1 MSADVAALLVQR
13 LEHDGCV
20 DTRTDVRDELLWDRE
35 TMRTIALERG
45 PELID
50 TWHRKYIMP
59 SLMTLTSDRV
69 KTSTDQ
75 PNLVQVAFCRKATFY
90 QKLSDESILKEMLL
104 LHEGWDFVKLYYKEA
119 HSLEVVGDGPLEDHV
134 ANSVVRYYFLQIDL
148 TSHIVKDR
156 KRKVK
161 DCEAELC
168 PGAPK
173 YAGDCNLV
181 CAILDKKMALPTCV
195 VKIVRKFI
203 PDYRGYLAMSMAK
216 RLKLGSSESSSRTT
230 GVNPSNSWRSS

>member
-20 DTRTDVRDELLWDRE
+20 DTKTDVRDELLWDRE

-45 PELID
+45 PDLID

-59 SLMTLTSDRV
+59 SLVTLTSDRV

-75 PNLVQVAFCRKATFY
+75 PNVVQVAFCRKATFY
-90 QKLSDESILKEMLL
+90 QKLSDECIMKEMLL
-104 LHEGWDFVKLYYKEA
+104 LQEGWEFVKLYYKEA
-119 HSLEVVGDGPLEDHV
+119 HSLEVVGDGPVEDHV

-148 TSHIVKDR
+148 TNHVATDR

-161 DCEAELC
+161 ACEAELI

-173 YAGDCNLV
+173 YAGDCNV
-181 CAILDKKMALPTCV
+181 ACAALEKQKGLPTSV
-195 VKIVRKFI
+195 VTIVRKFI
-203 PDYRGYLAMSMAK
+203 PDYRGYLATTMAK
-216 RLKLGSSESSSRTT
+216 RLKLGQGESSSRTP
-230 GVNPSNSWRSS
+230 GVTPPSSW

>member
-1 MSADVAALLVQR
+1 MSADVAYLLVQR

-20 DTRTDVRDELLWDRE
+20 DTKLDVRDELLWEKE

-50 TWHRKYIMP
+50 VWHRKYIMP
-59 SLMTLTSDRV
+59 SLITMTSDRV
-69 KTSTDQ
+69 KTSQDQ

-104 LHEGWDFVKLYYKEA
+104 LHEGWEFVKLYYREA
-119 HSLEVVGDGPLEDHV
+119 HGLEVVGDGPVEDHV

-148 TSHIVKDR
+148 TNHIAHDR

-161 DCEAELC
+161 ACEAELC

-181 CAILDKKMALPTCV
+181 CALLDEKKGLPTSV

-203 PDYRGYLAMSMAK
+203 PDYRGYLAASMAK
-216 RLKLGSSESSSRTT
+216 RLKLVPSESSSRTA
-230 GVNPSNSWRSS
+230 GVNPQSSWRSS